1 MSGDRALARTVP
13 AGAVGIAS
21 AFVITIVDGGIFRFT
36 RSAHFCTGAI
46 PPADA
51 LDTCPYAADAIPNVN
66 RMKKPNSAVFFR
78 FVMTS
83 PPARRAS
90 AVGKL
95 ESYA

>member
-21 AFVITIVDGGIFRFT
+21 AFVIAIVDGGIFRFT

-46 PPADA
+46 PPAGA
-51 LDTCPYAADAIPNVN
+51 LDAWPYAADAIPRLS
-66 RMKKPNSAVFFR
+66 RMKKPDSAFF
-78 FVMTS
+78 FKYVMTR
-83 PPARRAS
+83 PPARRGS